1 MQVKYEEYALMMET
15 TSDFHNQLKARLLK
29 ENLTIPIQIILEPTL
44 CFRDKYNGFEYE
56 DKMKAHLAW
65 TQSATLYYK
74 LGKLPWKLADI
85 RKGVCYVGLVFKQ
98 YEIETKGKRGYACSA
113 AQMFLDSGDGTIF
126 RGNIGPW
133 KSQNSKEYHLDQHA
147 SKELLSMALKSYY
160 ERNNIYPQEVFLHGR
175 SSFGDREWEGFSQ
188 AIAETKADIKLTGVL
203 IKGSEKIKLF
213 RDVDGEVCRYG
224 NLRGLALIISPD
236 EGFLWTR
243 GFVPKLN
250 TSISLEV
257 SNPLRIRIDR
267 GEADIQQ
274 VLEDILCLT
283 KLNYNACIYG
293 DGLPVTLRFANLIG
307 SILTAVD
314 QIGNRVL
321 PFKYYI

>member
-1 MQVKYEEYALMMET
+1 
-15 TSDFHNQLKARLLK
+15 
-29 ENLTIPIQIILEPTL
+29 
-44 CFRDKYNGFEYE
+44 
-56 DKMKAHLAW
+56 
-65 TQSATLYYK
+65 
-74 LGKLPWKLADI
+74 
-85 RKGVCYVGLVFKQ
+85 
-98 YEIETKGKRGYACSA
+98 
-113 AQMFLDSGDGTIF
+113 MFLDSGDGTIF

-133 KSQNSKEYHLDQHA
+133 KSQDREEYHLDENAAKQ
-147 SKELLSMALKSYY
+147 LLSMALESYY
-160 ERNNIYPQEVFLHGR
+160 ERNDTYPNEVFLHGR
-175 SSFGDREWEGFSQ
+175 AGFRDREWDGFSQ
-188 AIAETKADIKLTGVL
+188 AIAEIKADPKLVGVV

-213 RDVDGEVCRYG
+213 RDVDEEACRYG
-224 NLRGLALIISPD
+224 NLRGLALIISQN

-250 TSISLEV
+250 TSTSLEV
-257 SNPLRIRIDR
+257 SNPLRIRIDK
-267 GEADIQQ
+267 GEADLKQ

-293 DGLPVTLRFANLIG
+293 DGLPVTLRFANLVG